1 MLKLA
6 LQIASYFS
14 TNFVKFHARLY
25 YYEIQTRTCYNTM
38 QLQCSKYFK
47 QNRKKYKTN
56 NPHRHLITNKTCL
69 SKTYLYTLSGQK
81 IGVNLIKSPNLP
93 DLLMPYPGLFH
104 VKVPNL
110 NWTIKSSGHSMKKIT
125 EKNRGIWEKCKVY
138 IKFYEILLIS
148 EKRWNSCITTF
159 AKTSARSHL
168 NDNWPGIFQKRSA
181 PSKHTS
187 WKFTSPIISGGEIH
201 TQIITLQNVHAT
213 IF

>member
-14 TNFVKFHARLY
+14 THFVKFHARLY
-25 YYEIQTRTCYNTM
+25 YYEMQTRTCYNTM

-110 NWTIKSSGHSMKKIT
+110 IEQLNLPGIAWKKSRKKIEEF
-125 EKNRGIWEKCKVY
+125 EKNV
-138 IKFYEILLIS
+138 KFV
-148 EKRWNSCITTF
+148 
-159 AKTSARSHL
+159 L
-168 NDNWPGIFQKRSA
+168 NFMKSY
-181 PSKHTS
+181 
-187 WKFTSPIISGGEIH
+187 
-201 TQIITLQNVHAT
+201 L
-213 IF
+213 